1 MIRETFEQAVA
12 SQRRGDLAG
21 AIAGYRRCL
30 ELDPTVAIAR
40 HNLCVALLTAG
51 DLEAGFALYD
61 LRFDAGRQ
69 PVRKP
74 ALSFPE
80 WSGEPLWGRSIL
92 VWPEQGAGDHIMFA
106 RFVPE
111 LVQRGARVTMLV
123 PPPLARLFAPLPAT
137 IVVAEGR
144 VAIPACDFWTMAG
157 SLPGR
162 LGVSLANLPAE
173 RYLPDAPHGVGIGIM
188 ARGNPA
194 HGADRDRS
202 LPPEIVAR
210 LMALPGARSLHPDDT
225 GARDFEATAGIVRGL
240 DLVISVDTSVA
251 HLAGAMH
258 KPTFI
263 LLQARDP
270 DWRWMLGRTDS
281 PWYPTARLF
290 RQPKAGDWE
299 SVLSEVEAALR
310 ARTAAV

>member
-1 MIRETFEQAVA
+1 MIRETFERAVA
-12 SQRRGDLAG
+12 RQRQGDLAG

-30 ELDPTVAIAR
+30 ELDPSIAVAR

-51 DLEAGFALYD
+51 ELEEGFALYD
-61 LRFDAGRQ
+61 LRFGAGRQ

-80 WSGEPLWGRSIL
+80 WSGEPVWGRSIL
-92 VWPEQGAGDHIMFA
+92 IWPEQGAGDHIMFA

-111 LVQRGARVTMLV
+111 LVHRGARVTMLV
-123 PPPLARLFAPLPAT
+123 PPTLARLFAPLPAT
-137 IVVAEGR
+137 ILVAEGR
-144 VAIPACDFWTMAG
+144 VSIPTHDFWSMAG
-157 SLPGR
+157 SLPGK
-162 LGVSLANLPAE
+162 LGVGLANLPAD
-173 RYLPDAPHGVGIGIM
+173 RYLPDAPRGVGIGIM

-202 LPPEIVAR
+202 LPPDVAAR
-210 LMALPGARSLHPDDT
+210 LLALPGARSLHPDDT

-258 KPTFI
+258 KPTWI
-263 LLQARDP
+263 LLQAQDP
-270 DWRWMLGRTDS
+270 DWRWMRDRTDS

-290 RQPKAGDWE
+290 RQPAPGDWD
-299 SVLSEVEAALR
+299 SVLNEVEAALR
-310 ARTAAV
+310 ARRAAA

>member
-1 MIRETFEQAVA
+1 MIREAFEQAVA
-12 SQRRGDLAG
+12 LQRRGDLAG

-30 ELDPTVAIAR
+30 ELDPSLAIAR
-40 HNLCVALLTAG
+40 HNLCIALLTAG
-51 DLEAGFALYD
+51 ELEEGFALYD
-61 LRFDAGRQ
+61 LRFQVGRQ
-69 PVRKP
+69 PVPKP
-74 ALSFPE
+74 KLSFPE
-80 WSGEPLWGRSIL
+80 WAGEPLDGRSIL
-92 VWPEQGAGDHIMFA
+92 IWPEQGAGDHIMFA

-111 LVQRGARVTMLV
+111 LARRGARVTLLV
-123 PPPLARLFAPLPAT
+123 PPNLARLFSTLPAS

-144 VAIPACDFWTMAG
+144 VDIPACDVWAMAG

-162 LGVSLANLPAE
+162 LGVGLASLPSGP
-173 RYLPDAPHGVGIGIM
+173 YLPGAPNGRGIGVM

-202 LPPEIVAR
+202 LPPHVAAR
-210 LMALPGARSLHPDDT
+210 LLALPGARSLHPDDT

-258 KPTFI
+258 KPTWI
-263 LLQARDP
+263 LLQAKDP
-270 DWRWMLGRTDS
+270 DWRWMLGRSDS

-290 RQPKAGDWE
+290 RQPAADDWE
-299 SVLSEVEAALR
+299 GVVAEVEAALT
-310 ARTAAV
+310 ARPASA